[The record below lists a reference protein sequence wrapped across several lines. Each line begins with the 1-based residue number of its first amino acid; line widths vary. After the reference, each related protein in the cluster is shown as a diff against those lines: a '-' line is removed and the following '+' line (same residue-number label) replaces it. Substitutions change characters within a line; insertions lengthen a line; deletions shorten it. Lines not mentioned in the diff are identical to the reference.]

1 MEDKYKL
8 LNEKENEEVAKENE
22 LTIKKDE
29 INKELYEEISSRL
42 GYKYPY
48 ELATTIKSNISVS
61 DLKKKNIEETVDI
74 EEIFIEKEPLIPKFL
89 QEEKGL
95 TASEKGTIVHLVM
108 KKLNLDKVD
117 SAEDIKLQIGN
128 MVSNEI
134 LLEDEAKVV
143 RANKILKFFNN
154 PLGKRMIEVYK
165 NNPNKLYREV
175 PFYTEISSIEVNN
188 ELSEEYKNE
197 NIRLQGIIDCFF
209 EEEDKVILIDY
220 KTDYIEEEKE
230 DEFKNKYIKQLE
242 YYSNA
247 IFKII
252 GKKVDEKYLYSF
264 YLDKYIRLR

>member
-1 MEDKYKL
+1 
-8 LNEKENEEVAKENE
+8 
-22 LTIKKDE
+22 
-29 INKELYEEISSRL
+29 
-42 GYKYPY
+42 
-48 ELATTIKSNISVS
+48 
-61 DLKKKNIEETVDI
+61 
-74 EEIFIEKEPLIPKFL
+74 
-89 QEEKGL
+89 
-95 TASEKGTIVHLVM
+95 M

-128 MVSNEI
+128 MVSDEI

-143 RANKILKFFNN
+143 RVNKILKFFNN

>member
-1 MEDKYKL
+1 M
-8 LNEKENEEVAKENE
+8 
-22 LTIKKDE
+22 
-29 INKELYEEISSRL
+29 
-42 GYKYPY
+42 
-48 ELATTIKSNISVS
+48 
-61 DLKKKNIEETVDI
+61 
-74 EEIFIEKEPLIPKFL
+74 
-89 QEEKGL
+89 
-95 TASEKGTIVHLVM
+95 
-108 KKLNLDKVD
+108 
-117 SAEDIKLQIGN
+117 
-128 MVSNEI
+128 
-134 LLEDEAKVV
+134 LEDEAKVV
-143 RANKILKFFNN
+143 RVNKILKFFNN

>member
-1 MEDKYKL
+1 
-8 LNEKENEEVAKENE
+8 
-22 LTIKKDE
+22 
-29 INKELYEEISSRL
+29 
-42 GYKYPY
+42 
-48 ELATTIKSNISVS
+48 
-61 DLKKKNIEETVDI
+61 
-74 EEIFIEKEPLIPKFL
+74 
-89 QEEKGL
+89 
-95 TASEKGTIVHLVM
+95 M

-143 RANKILKFFNN
+143 RVNKILKFFNN

>member
-1 MEDKYKL
+1 
-8 LNEKENEEVAKENE
+8 
-22 LTIKKDE
+22 
-29 INKELYEEISSRL
+29 
-42 GYKYPY
+42 
-48 ELATTIKSNISVS
+48 
-61 DLKKKNIEETVDI
+61 
-74 EEIFIEKEPLIPKFL
+74 
-89 QEEKGL
+89 
-95 TASEKGTIVHLVM
+95 
-108 KKLNLDKVD
+108 
-117 SAEDIKLQIGN
+117 
-128 MVSNEI
+128 
-134 LLEDEAKVV
+134 
-143 RANKILKFFNN
+143 
-154 PLGKRMIEVYK
+154 MIEVYK